1 MLDVIEKLKV
11 VKAVTV
17 ACIMDT
23 VVMFLYL
30 PCLSFLLLL
39 LLLLDA
45 MSREKFRSP
54 ITLTSLV
61 HGFLEGGLYI
71 NHKIIQIRNKC
82 ICSYHS

>member
-30 PCLSFLLLL
+30 PCLSFFIIIIIIFTLNNF
-39 LLLLDA
+39 
-45 MSREKFRSP
+45 SKSP
-54 ITLTSLV
+54 
-61 HGFLEGGLYI
+61 
-71 NHKIIQIRNKC
+71 
-82 ICSYHS
+82 

>member
-39 LLLLDA
+39 LLDA

-61 HGFLEGGLYI
+61 HGFLEGGFLL
-71 NHKIIQIRNKC
+71 IIK
-82 ICSYHS
+82 